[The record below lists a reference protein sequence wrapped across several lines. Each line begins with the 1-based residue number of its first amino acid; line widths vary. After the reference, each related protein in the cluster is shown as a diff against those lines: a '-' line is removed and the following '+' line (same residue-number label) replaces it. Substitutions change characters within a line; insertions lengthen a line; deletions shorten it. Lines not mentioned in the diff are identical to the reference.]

1 MEHDFFGIGLP
12 LKVCCRI
19 GGKLKKE
26 AKAKRQVKRVVE
38 TCQRERERENV
49 IDCFVSRDS
58 SERRAV
64 TKVNCV
70 FLIFVLFFFGNIRF
84 SVL

>member
-38 TCQRERERENV
+38 TCHTERERERE
-49 IDCFVSRDS
+49 R
-58 SERRAV
+58 ERE
-64 TKVNCV
+64 
-70 FLIFVLFFFGNIRF
+70 
-84 SVL
+84 SD